1 MATYPIVTRASYLAP
16 HYPASIERECRTS
29 AQSLLYWMKTTIVQ
43 MTNFTMQADIK
54 VIDPLGDLIIELHN
68 PNHRELVADII
79 LVPRSGKQEEI
90 KAEERGGSELHR
102 EKKPDTLHTEGTIAS
117 SGELALEA
125 EMQPFQSRLEELSR
139 HVEQLKIATGEL
151 AEVMNAARS
160 NEQNTVSTLQP
171 TAIGE
176 DNVVRFRISSSHLR
190 LASAQ
195 FRRLL
200 SSTYPNT
207 LEGQLSLEDGT
218 KCNVLGTEQWDSKV
232 FLMLLQIVHGYNRQ
246 VPDSIDLDTLGK
258 LAILVDYYECHE
270 RVELFARRW
279 IEALRGQVPKAYGD
293 AAILWLAISWVF
305 IDKPIFKQMTQII
318 LRHST
323 CPFQADTL
331 PLPPILIGMYAP
343 AIAHNLT
350 CD

>member
-1 MATYPIVTRASYLAP
+1 
-16 HYPASIERECRTS
+16 
-29 AQSLLYWMKTTIVQ
+29 
-43 MTNFTMQADIK
+43 
-54 VIDPLGDLIIELHN
+54 
-68 PNHRELVADII
+68 
-79 LVPRSGKQEEI
+79 
-90 KAEERGGSELHR
+90 
-102 EKKPDTLHTEGTIAS
+102 
-117 SGELALEA
+117 
-125 EMQPFQSRLEELSR
+125 MQPFQSRLEELSR

-331 PLPPILIGMYAP
+331 PLPPILIENLESKKQEATRELFASVQRLEMELGDGKRGCSDACCTMLLGSVVKERRKHDVDCWWFAPPLARSLEASKNAILAFKSPIWYAGYGSSSHGCTP
-343 AIAHNLT
+343 VKLLRPEIDEIWASIEGFDIEDYVPIYERTTSVAT
-350 CD
+350 